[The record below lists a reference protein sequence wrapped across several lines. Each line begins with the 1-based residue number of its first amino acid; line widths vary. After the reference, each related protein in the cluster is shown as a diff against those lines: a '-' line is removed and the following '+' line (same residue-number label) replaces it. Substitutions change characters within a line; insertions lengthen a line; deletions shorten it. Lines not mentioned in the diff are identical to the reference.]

1 MGKAAANMEEKKMMN
16 EVEETTENRE
26 WLQDGIGSPLLD
38 YVKVGDFYLPA
49 ISLEKVEGYRGKWS
63 RMRMRYLEE
72 EKPAVLSGML
82 LMDEFNQHMVDIQRQ
97 AEERMEELEK
107 QLLKNDPAPDKEKDQ
122 MGWVRHMNMIV
133 HQAEEIVK
141 EELIFV

>member
-1 MGKAAANMEEKKMMN
+1 MEEKKMNKM
-16 EVEETTENRE
+16 EENKEEKGLRYDE
-26 WLQDGIGSPLLD
+26 DGIPLLD
-38 YVKVGDFYLPA
+38 YIKVGEFYLPA
-49 ISLEKVEGYRGKWS
+49 ISLQKVEGYRGKWS
-63 RMRMRYLEE
+63 RMREKYLKE
-72 EKPAVLSGML
+72 EKPSVLSGML
-82 LMDEFNQHMVDIQRQ
+82 LKDEFNQHMVDIQRM

-107 QLLKNDPAPDKEKDQ
+107 ILLKNDPAPDKQKDQ